1 MFWIKFWPSLFG
13 AATFIITGKIVQR
26 LDGKNFAIFLLFLPF
41 IFGAYLRLF
50 FLFQPNTPE
59 VFFWT
64 MIAYS
69 VIRFVQT
76 QKTKWLYVFGVSVA
90 LGMLSKYSVA
100 FFTVSILIGLL
111 LTKHRMIFLNQHF
124 WYASIIGF
132 IIFLPNLIWQYENK
146 FPIVF
151 HMQKLQQTQLQYIN
165 PSDFLKDQ
173 LLMNFPCLFIW
184 VAGLWFVSFTNKGKD
199 YRFIGWAYV
208 SVIILLVIGHG
219 KNYYSLGAY
228 PVLFAFGAYHLG
240 QYTSIKRK
248 KLRYRF
254 AVIPILL
261 GIPFIPLLL
270 PLFPPDQLAKFY
282 AQTGMEKTGL
292 LKWED
297 LKNHPLP
304 QDFSDM
310 LGWEEMAQ
318 KMSAAYEKLDST
330 EKRQTV
336 LFCDNYGQA
345 GAVNFYAEKYHLPQ
359 AYSDNASFLYWLPDS
374 IHFVN
379 LILLTD
385 DVHEMEHP
393 FIKDFN
399 YAVLSDS
406 ITTPYARERGDLILT
421 LKGANDAFDQMFRDK
436 IAKDK
441 AEFNY

>member
-1 MFWIKFWPSLFG
+1 L
-13 AATFIITGKIVQR
+13 
-26 LDGKNFAIFLLFLPF
+26 
-41 IFGAYLRLF
+41 YL
-50 FLFQPNTPE
+50 
-59 VFFWT
+59 
-64 MIAYS
+64 
-69 VIRFVQT
+69 
-76 QKTKWLYVFGVSVA
+76 FGVSVA

-100 FFTVSILIGLL
+100 FFTASILIGLL
-111 LTKHRMIFLNQHF
+111 LTKHRSIFLNQHF
-124 WYASIIGF
+124 WYACIISF

-173 LLMNFPCLFIW
+173 LLMNLPCVFIW
-184 VAGLWFVSFTNKGKD
+184 LSGLWFVGFTSKGKN

-208 SVIILLVIGHG
+208 FVIVLLLIGHG

-228 PVLFAFGAYHLG
+228 PVLFAFGAYHLE

-248 KLRYRF
+248 RLRYRL
-254 AVIPILL
+254 AVIPVLI

-270 PLFPPDQLAKFY
+270 PLFPPDQLARFY
-282 AQTGMEKTGL
+282 AETGMVKTGL

-310 LGWEEMAQ
+310 LGWEEMAR
-318 KMSAAYEKLDST
+318 KVSAAYEKLDST
-330 EKRQTV
+330 EKKQCV

-345 GAVNFYAEKYHLPQ
+345 GAVNFYAKKYHLPQ

-385 DVHEMEHP
+385 DEHEMEHP

-399 YAVLSDS
+399 SAVLSDS